1 MTPNSAKTKKVPQR
15 TCVGCRKVDP
25 KKSLIRVVRTPE
37 GVFVDPNGKLNGR
50 GAYIHEQRSCWQAAL
65 KDSLARALKTTLTEE
80 DRARLEAKLQTLPD
94 DTATDNAENVQT

>member
-1 MTPNSAKTKKVPQR
+1 MASNSTKTKKLPQR
-15 TCVGCRKVDP
+15 TCVGCRQVNP

-37 GVFVDPNGKLNGR
+37 GVFVDPNGKMNGR

-65 KDSLARALKTTLTEE
+65 KDSLAHALKTTFTEE
-80 DRARLEAKLQTLPD
+80 DRARLDARFQALPD